1 MFTKEEIIKALQKC
15 AKDNGGKTPGEHNF
29 YEYAEIGIY
38 DLHKLGWA
46 NWRELVLDAGLIP
59 NKFDKTK
66 YNHEQLCELFIEAIR
81 EKGRLPTR
89 GELEVK
95 HHKDSNFPDA
105 STFYKKLGLVL
116 TGDLATNLLEYV
128 KGKQKYKDISTI
140 CNSFLETLSKNTMT
154 EDSHLQD
161 FIGYV
166 YLLKSRLGNATAYKI
181 GKASDPERRVLELN
195 QPSNEQTLIWKIKT
209 DDPAG
214 IEEYWHKRFESK
226 RLYPNRAKDEWFK
239 LKPSD
244 VKAFKRWKRIA

>member
-1 MFTKEEIIKALQKC
+1 MFTKEEIIKELQKC
-15 AKDNGGKTPGEHNF
+15 AKENGGKTPGEHNF

-66 YNHEQLCELFIEAIR
+66 YNHEQLCELFIEAIH
-81 EKGRLPTR
+81 EKGRWPTR

-105 STFYKKLGLVL
+105 GTFYKKLGLVL

-128 KGKQKYKDISTI
+128 KDKRKYKDIVSI
-140 CNSFLETLSKNTMT
+140 CSSFLESLNRNTTT
-154 EDSHLQD
+154 EDSQLHD
-161 FIGYV
+161 HIGYV
-166 YLLKSRLGNATAYKI
+166 YLLKSNLGSAAAYKI
-181 GKASDPERRVLELN
+181 GKTSDPERRVLELN
-195 QPSNEQTLIWKIKT
+195 QPSNEQILIWKIKT
-209 DDPAG
+209 DDPTG
-214 IEEYWHKRFESK
+214 IERYWHDRFQLK
-226 RLYPNRAKDEWFK
+226 RLYPHRTKDEWFK

-244 VKAFKRWKRIA
+244 VKAFKRWKKIA